1 MSYELFFIFSL
12 FFGIYPASPMDKL
25 LSAVYLISSEWDM
38 LQCVQF
44 LTVVGFVDIQSY
56 EQSPGGAT
64 TQPNKSQSQANDKQP
79 FNKLL
84 KKYFS
89 TIHTTHT
96 SPLQFYHKWI
106 ILQM

>member
-1 MSYELFFIFSL
+1 MWAFFISGL

-64 TQPNKSQSQANDKQP
+64 TQPNKSQSQTNDKQP

-84 KKYFS
+84 KKNISQLFILLTPPLFNS
-89 TIHTTHT
+89 TINE
-96 SPLQFYHKWI
+96 
-106 ILQM
+106 